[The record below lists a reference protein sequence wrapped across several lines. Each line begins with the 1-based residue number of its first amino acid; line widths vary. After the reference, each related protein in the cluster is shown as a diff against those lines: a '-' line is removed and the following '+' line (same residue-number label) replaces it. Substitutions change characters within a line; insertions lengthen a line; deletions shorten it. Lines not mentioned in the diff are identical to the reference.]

1 MTERKG
7 GSALVGFLRNNML
20 TILTIIGVLGGTI
33 SGLALKSGDTQW
45 SKREVMYI
53 QYPGDLFLR

>member
-7 GSALVGFLRNNML
+7 CIGFLRNNTL
-20 TILTIIGVLGGTI
+20 TILTIVGVLGGTLG
-33 SGLALKSGDTQW
+33 GLALKSGDRQW
-45 SKREVMYI
+45 TKREVMYI